1 VKSQSEMTL
10 EDFEKSLGKSE
21 NGHESRRKRSRSR
34 DREGHRRHHHSSRDH
49 RSHREHSSSK
59 REHKRRRYS
68 DDEQEKDKSHRS
80 KHAESSS
87 KGRSK
92 EPAEVEDEWVEKDAG
107 PEGHLDDELE
117 QAAEKSM
124 GRSSWMQ
131 APSTDVE
138 YKQIK
143 KKEEPKSKYTKAT
156 HQDYDNK
163 IREQETSPMVEKPRE
178 IDYTFGDEG
187 SQWRMKKLEN
197 AYRQAKE
204 TGKSIDEV
212 ALRVY
217 GDLRD
222 FDDAREEE
230 QELDR
235 KKTYGHGYKMPEKP
249 TGHLHETRQQ
259 NVVPEPDQE
268 YEVQARIEEPAP
280 AALDQTEL
288 NRLKAKLMKAKLR
301 KDPNVGKLEAE
312 YNAAVTGSHT
322 ESSIVTLNAMDNR
335 MLVGGRKGEVV
346 HVDNKRG
353 RERGTVVENDDMT
366 IDDMVRQERRTRGQ
380 GEGVLLA
387 ERIAKDGKYTDN
399 LDYMDENAEKL
410 AKHVQKSDINLRN
423 MAIEDF
429 QKYNKILDSCQLCSH
444 EDKGTGPAAPVVSLG
459 TRVYITLP
467 TEPEISNGGACI
479 VPIQH
484 YDNLLGCDEDE
495 WEEIRNFMKSLTRM
509 YHEQGREVIFYEN
522 AAAPHRKRHAS
533 MEVVPLPYSLGDTA
547 PAFFRE
553 AILTSDD
560 EWSQHKKII
569 DTLAK
574 AKNGLGKS
582 AFRKTLVKE
591 MPYFHVWFT
600 LDGGFAHIVENPDLW
615 PKGDL
620 FAREVIGGM
629 LDVDAAT
636 IKRQGRWHRNDKR
649 VEGFRKRWKKFDWTR
664 VLTEEQSSLV

>member
-1 VKSQSEMTL
+1 MMGL
-10 EDFEKSLGKSE
+10 EDFEKSLVESKRHSE
-21 NGHESRRKRSRSR
+21 HRSKRSRSR
-34 DREGHRRHHHSSRDH
+34 DRDGRDKHRRSHHSTSKDHKAHRDH
-49 RSHREHSSSK
+49 GSSK

-68 DDEQEKDKSHRS
+68 DDEEHKDRS
-80 KHAESSS
+80 RLSKYEESSS
-87 KGRSK
+87 HSRRKD
-92 EPAEVEDEWVEKDAG
+92 EVEDEWVEKNSA
-107 PEGHLDDELE
+107 PEPDIDDELE
-117 QAAEKSM
+117 HVAEKSM

-131 APSTDVE
+131 APSTEVE
-138 YKQIK
+138 FKARRK
-143 KKEEPKSKYTKAT
+143 VEAPKSKYAKAT
-156 HQDYDNK
+156 QSDYDNQVK
-163 IREQETSPMVEKPRE
+163 AREPSPILERSRD
-178 IDYTFGDEG
+178 IDYEFGDDG
-187 SQWRMKKLEN
+187 AQWRMKKLQN
-197 AYRQAKE
+197 VVRQAKE
-204 TGKSIDEV
+204 SGKSVDEI

-230 QELDR
+230 KELER
-235 KKTYGHGYKMPEKP
+235 RATYGQGYQMPKKP
-249 TGHLHETRQQ
+249 TGQLYEERMKTVHEEPEHEF
-259 NVVPEPDQE
+259 NVQT
-268 YEVQARIEEPAP
+268 YIEEPAA

-301 KDPNVGKLEAE
+301 KDPEYEKLEAE
-312 YNAAVTGSHT
+312 YNAALADASNQSNV
-322 ESSIVTLNAMDNR
+322 VTLNAMDNR
-335 MLVGGRKGEVV
+335 MLVGGRKGEVK
-346 HVDNKRG
+346 HIDSKRG
-353 RERGTVVENDDMT
+353 RERGLVEENEDMT
-366 IDDMVRQERRTRGQ
+366 IDDMVRQERRNRGQ

-423 MAIEDF
+423 MAIEDY
-429 QKYNKILDSCQLCSH
+429 QKNKKLLDSCQLCPH
-444 EDKGTGPAAPVVSLG
+444 EDKGTGPVAPVVSLG
-459 TRVYITLP
+459 TRVYLTLP
-467 TEPEISNGGACI
+467 TEPTIAEGGACI
-479 VPIQH
+479 VPLQH

-533 MEVVPLPYSLGDTA
+533 MEVVPLPFSLGDTA

-553 AILTSDD
+553 AILASDE

-574 AKNGLGKS
+574 AKAGLGRS

-600 LDGGFAHIVENPDLW
+600 LDGGFAHVVENPDRW

-629 LDVDAAT
+629 LDVDGST

-649 VEGFRKRWKKFDWTR
+649 IDGFRKRWKKFDWTR
-664 VLTEEQSSLV
+664 VLTEDGSAA